1 MEKLNEN
8 RISPLVNRGD
18 FTRGIPFYGSK
29 GDFNF
34 TIGRSQFTPGIS
46 IKQATLTDLSHN
58 GDPGISSF
66 GQNIATLRAFFK
78 PGDRIRGL
86 LVNSQL
92 ADENGKMIVGKLHKI
107 LPDHSNNTI
116 RVWIKNPKDLKV
128 QEVYVESIEKI
139 YETFSNRALSFS
151 QFINS

>member
-58 GDPGISSF
+58 GIGKHLDIGVYPDAGVYPISGWF
-66 GQNIATLRAFFK
+66 I
-78 PGDRIRGL
+78 
-86 LVNSQL
+86 
-92 ADENGKMIVGKLHKI
+92 
-107 LPDHSNNTI
+107 
-116 RVWIKNPKDLKV
+116 
-128 QEVYVESIEKI
+128 YV
-139 YETFSNRALSFS
+139 
-151 QFINS
+151 